1 MTGTRRTTEG
11 LDARRRKALYHAW
24 HRGMREM
31 DLLLGNFADAAIGD
45 LPDSELSDFET
56 LMDVPDPD
64 LFDWISGR
72 EDVAA
77 NYDTALFRRILDF
90 HNGQLE
96 DRS

>member
-45 LPDSELSDFET
+45 LPDAELGEFEM
-56 LMDVPDPD
+56 LMDVPDQD

-77 NYDTALFRRILDF
+77 NYDTGLFRRIQEF
-90 HNGQLE
+90 HNNPRE
-96 DRS
+96 KS

>member
-31 DLLLGNFADAAIGD
+31 DLLLGRFADNAIGD
-45 LPDSELSDFET
+45 LPEADLNDFE
-56 LMDVPDPD
+56 LLLDLPDQD

-72 EDVAA
+72 ETVAT
-77 NYDTALFRRILDF
+77 NYDTDLFRRILDF
-90 HNGQLE
+90 HESGQGL
-96 DRS
+96 R

>member
-31 DLLLGNFADAAIGD
+31 DLLLGRFADSAIGD
-45 LPDSELSDFET
+45 LPEAELDDFE
-56 LMDVPDPD
+56 LLLDLPDQD

-72 EDVAA
+72 DTVAI
-77 NYDTALFRRILDF
+77 NYDTDLFRRILDF
-90 HNGQLE
+90 HESGQGLK
-96 DRS
+96 

>member
-31 DLLLGNFADAAIGD
+31 DLLLGRFADNAIGD
-45 LPDSELSDFET
+45 LPEAELNDFER
-56 LMDVPDPD
+56 LLDVPDQD

-72 EDVAA
+72 DTVAI
-77 NYDTALFRRILDF
+77 NHDTDLFRRIIDF
-90 HNGQLE
+90 HESGQGLK
-96 DRS
+96 

>member
-31 DLLLGNFADAAIGD
+31 DLLLGRFADNAIGD
-45 LPDSELSDFET
+45 LPESDLNDFE
-56 LMDVPDPD
+56 LLLDLPDQD

-72 EDVAA
+72 ETVAT
-77 NYDTALFRRILDF
+77 NYDTDLFRRILDF
-90 HNGQLE
+90 HESGQGL
-96 DRS
+96 R